1 MLGQFKNWQVNIC
14 MFQLLVYSLNVK
26 EHSTFLTEEQKGNDF
41 FKKRKHD
48 STNLKDIQ
56 EKRDK
61 ENRQPPL
68 GEWKEI
74 CKNVCKKVSSRILS

>member
-1 MLGQFKNWQVNIC
+1 MHV
-14 MFQLLVYSLNVK
+14 
-26 EHSTFLTEEQKGNDF
+26 STSSIFIKCKGTQHISNRGTKKGMIF

-74 CKNVCKKVSSRILS
+74 CKNICKKVSSRILS